1 MKILEKHLG
10 YYFSLVAILF
20 FGFLTVIFLQDKSS
34 QLLVLILTA
43 LFYIL
48 WGIIHH
54 HLHHDLTAKI
64 VVEYVLMGALG
75 ISAVFLLLKGGFGL

>member
-1 MKILEKHLG
+1 MKLLQKHWG
-10 YYFSLVAILF
+10 YYLSLLAILGA
-20 FGFLTVIFLQDKSS
+20 GFLIIIFSADKSL

-75 ISAVFLLLKGGFGL
+75 ISVVFLLLKGGFGL